1 MKPTLF
7 AFAKL
12 DGAGL
17 GEDDL
22 MAFRVTGQ

>member
-1 MKPTLF
+1 MTPTLF

-12 DGAGL
+12 DGAVL
-17 GEDDL
+17 GDDDL

>member
-1 MKPTLF
+1 MTVTLF

-12 DGAGL
+12 DAAGL

-22 MAFRVTGQ
+22 VAFRVKGE